1 MAELTCRMYG
11 LVAKITDPNRIAIN
25 LALALQDYNNKI
37 VDIEEEIARGLKLSH
52 QEYYTHGAF
61 KQWTKDKDLVLID
74 ERKNKI
80 SAVEKS
86 KNSDIIVLL
95 KKLKEHNIETGVHI
109 ANQSCNELTCLV
121 FVADERAYNEIDY
134 PSFEHYLSNHQT
146 IIDTFEYYRS
156 FESIVDEIKSN
167 RSQVYLDWVNSIGG
181 ERNEF
186 LREFIKQL
194 KEF

>member
-1 MAELTCRMYG
+1 MPELTCRMYA
-11 LVAKITDPNRIAIN
+11 LAANTIDTNRIAIN
-25 LALALQDYNNKI
+25 LGLALQAYNNKI
-37 VDIEEEIARGLKLSH
+37 FDIEEEIARGLKLSH

-61 KQWTKDKDLVLID
+61 KQWTKDKDLELID
-74 ERKNKI
+74 
-80 SAVEKS
+80 KS

-109 ANQSCNELTCLV
+109 ANDNIHEQTCLV

-134 PSFEHYLSNHQT
+134 PSFEHYLKNHQT
-146 IIDTFEYYRS
+146 IIDTFEYHRT

-167 RSQVYLDWVNSIGG
+167 RSKVYLDWVNSIGG

>member
-1 MAELTCRMYG
+1 
-11 LVAKITDPNRIAIN
+11 
-25 LALALQDYNNKI
+25 
-37 VDIEEEIARGLKLSH
+37 LSH

-146 IIDTFEYYRS
+146 IIDTFEYNRS

>member
-1 MAELTCRMYG
+1 MAELTCRMYA
-11 LVAKITDPNRIAIN
+11 LVSNTNDTNRIAIN
-25 LALALQDYNNKI
+25 LGLALQAYNDKI
-37 VDIEEEIARGLKLSH
+37 FDIEQEIARGLKLSH

-74 ERKNKI
+74 QSKI
-80 SAVEKS
+80 SLLEKC
-86 KNSDIIVLL
+86 KNSDLIVL
-95 KKLKEHNIETGVHI
+95 LKEHNIETGVHS
-109 ANQSCNELTCLV
+109 AHELTCVV

-146 IIDTFEYYRS
+146 IIDTFEYNRT
-156 FESIVDEIKSN
+156 FESIVNEIKSN